1 MKYALWDGF
10 YSLPKTLGEV
20 AEDDPPKYV
29 KMSHDEHLHVDLYSH
44 PKDPRFS
51 IMFDK
56 HGSIAGLRT
65 AVSVHKLQ
73 VQRPKL
79 NLRLLGFWKPIEIL
93 F

>member
-1 MKYALWDGF
+1 MRFQKLTHKFLVKYALWDGF

-44 PKDPRFS
+44 PNDPRFS

-65 AVSVHKLQ
+65 AVSVDKL
-73 VQRPKL
+73 
-79 NLRLLGFWKPIEIL
+79 
-93 F
+93 